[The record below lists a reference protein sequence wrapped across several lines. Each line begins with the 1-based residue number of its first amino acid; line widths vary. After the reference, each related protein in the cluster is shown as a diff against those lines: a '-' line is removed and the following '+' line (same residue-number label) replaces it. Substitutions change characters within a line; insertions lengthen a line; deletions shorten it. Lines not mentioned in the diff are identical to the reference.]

1 MTSTSLQNAKSNLAD
16 RLALS
21 ADSAIHSTQYATN
34 KAFDKLSG
42 GVESLRGRAGPVM
55 EKVASKADAS
65 RHYIEAQPMKA
76 LLIAAATGAALAAL
90 LSWAGR
96 SSRRRV

>member
-1 MTSTSLQNAKSNLAD
+1 MTATSMQNSKTNLAD

-42 GVESLRGRAGPVM
+42 GVESLRGRAGPLM
-55 EKVASKADAS
+55 EKVSTKADAGK
-65 RHYIEAQPMKA
+65 HYIEAQPMKS

-90 LSWAGR
+90 LSWMGR
-96 SSRRRV
+96 SRGSRY

>member
-1 MTSTSLQNAKSNLAD
+1 MTATSLQNSKSNLAD

-42 GVESLRGRAGPVM
+42 GVESLRGRAGPVL
-55 EKVASKADAS
+55 EKVTARADAG
-65 RHYIEAQPMKA
+65 RHYIEDQPMKS
-76 LLIAAATGAALAAL
+76 LLIAAAAGAAVAAV
-90 LSWAGR
+90 LSWMSR
-96 SSRRRV
+96 SRR

>member
-1 MTSTSLQNAKSNLAD
+1 MTATSMQNSKSNLAD

-42 GVESLRGRAGPVM
+42 GVESLRGRAGPV
-55 EKVASKADAS
+55 
-65 RHYIEAQPMKA
+65 
-76 LLIAAATGAALAAL
+76 AAAI
-90 LSWAGR
+90 
-96 SSRRRV
+96 SSDFIGCDSM

>member
-1 MTSTSLQNAKSNLAD
+1 MTATSMQNSKSNLAD

-42 GVESLRGRAGPVM
+42 GVETLRGRAGPLM
-55 EKVASKADAS
+55 EKVSSKADAGK
-65 RHYIEAQPMKA
+65 HYIEEQPMKS

-90 LSWAGR
+90 LSWMGR
-96 SSRRRV
+96 SRY